1 MTERGCVVMSAME
14 KMDEEQN
21 DRGLFV
27 CLFVCLF
34 SPNENLRSQNDFF
47 SDNSAFKQT
56 EGRNSLHSMAV
67 NCRTPCSGGD
77 AEE

>member
-1 MTERGCVVMSAME
+1 MKK
-14 KMDEEQN
+14 KMIEAC
-21 DRGLFV
+21 LFA

-67 NCRTPCSGGD
+67 NCRTPCSGVD